1 MSRPRT
7 RIVPRRARASRAL
20 AVAVLLAAPATA
32 AAQAHPHGRD
42 TAAAR
47 TTPAARGVPGIP
59 SSLREEHA
67 ELHARL
73 VSATRMAGRVGEA
86 ARAVAAVLDPH
97 FVREEQIALPP
108 LGLLRALAD
117 GRRPPDMSAVLPLTD
132 SLTAELPRMLA
143 EHVRIAAAV
152 DRMGR
157 AAREA
162 RQPAIARLAAEI
174 RLHARTEE
182 EVLYPAAVLVGD
194 LVRARR

>member
-1 MSRPRT
+1 MSRPRS
-7 RIVPRRARASRAL
+7 RIARRGTIASCAL
-20 AVAVLLAAPATA
+20 VAAVLLAAPATA

-42 TAAAR
+42 TTAAR
-47 TTPAARGVPGIP
+47 TTPGARGVPGIP

-73 VSATRMAGRVGEA
+73 AAATKVAGRVGEA

-117 GRRPPDMSAVLPLTD
+117 GRQPPDMATVLPLTD
-132 SLTAELPRMLA
+132 SLRAELPRMLA

-157 AAREA
+157 VARAAG
-162 RQPAIARLAAEI
+162 QPAIVRLAAEI